1 MRLGSPASRRVSQP
15 RLARRG
21 VSANYTRLLDPVLG
35 VFVHIEF
42 KTVRRDIV
50 DYAVVLLVDVD
61 GGLKTVRFVRRRP
74 QCELHR
80 YTRDCGKQPAEI
92 VHRGTLGQGMRA
104 AIDEIERGYRA
115 MVEAWQDQ

>member
-1 MRLGSPASRRVSQP
+1 MSRRCSPVVD
-15 RLARRG
+15 RG

-50 DYAVVLLVDVD
+50 DYAVVLLVEFD
-61 GGLKTVRFVRRRP
+61 GGLKTVRLYDGAHNEN
-74 QCELHR
+74 ELHR
-80 YTRDCGKQPAEI
+80 YTRDRGKQPAEI

-104 AIDEIERGYRA
+104 AVEEIERGYRA
-115 MVEAWQDQ
+115 LVEAWHEQ